1 MVTPASSLSL
11 PVHRT
16 GAWNLPR
23 PSLRVCSARVPGSLT
38 LCLLRSGGRA
48 GKAPRETPT
57 DREEGEE
64 RQGLKTAGS
73 HQPLLFKPLPLAVT
87 RQRDDMESSLVLLLA
102 LAMAPFQLGSG
113 QSLHVDP
120 PDPVVAVAKDTT
132 LRLNCSLP
140 CDEGVAQAQW
150 RGLDTHLGN
159 VQNLPGSSILSI
171 HGLLTDAGTRLCV
184 GSCGGRSF
192 QHSVQIIVYGEAHS
206 ALLGATYPGVS
217 GPCTTPMPSPTR
229 SPHPRPT
236 RLTHPPFL
244 SQTPKAHSCI
254 ITPTKPTSS
263 AWLSPGPHLPSAA
276 FPDQLAVSWSGQDQE
291 VSCTAHNIWPPGL
304 DILSFTLLL
313 GDQRLEGA
321 RALEPEQEE
330 ETQEAEGTPLL
341 RVTQRW
347 LLPSLETPAPPALY
361 CQVTMQL
368 PSLVLTHKRGLP
380 VLQSWTSPEP
390 PNTTSAKPYILTSSH
405 TTEASSTGLPNST
418 TLPSTPPHST
428 LSPRTLSSAGT
439 CYPEIHQDQEAVWQL
454 LCEASCGPGVTVRWI
469 LAPGNL
475 SAYHKREAGAQAWL
489 SVPPPGPIPEGWFQ
503 CRLDPGGQAVSL
515 YVSSQVFPKPSS
527 DITLWIGSLALGLL
541 ALAFLAY
548 RLWKRYGPSVP
559 PDTSSCTLL

>member
-11 PVHRT
+11 PVRRT

-23 PSLRVCSARVPGSLT
+23 PSLLVLRSRVPDSLPPAEW
-38 LCLLRSGGRA
+38 RSGWESPPGNSHGVGRR
-48 GKAPRETPT
+48 GRRGRVSRRRE
-57 DREEGEE
+57 
-64 RQGLKTAGS
+64 AAS
-73 HQPLLFKPLPLAVT
+73 PLLFKPLPLAVT
-87 RQRDDMESSLVLLLA
+87 RQRDDMECSLVLLLA
-102 LAMAPFQLGSG
+102 LAMAPFQLGGG

-120 PDPVVAVAKDTT
+120 PDPVVAVAKDTS

-140 CDEGVAQAQW
+140 CDEGVAQVQW

-192 QHSVQIIVYGEAHS
+192 QHSVQIVVY
-206 ALLGATYPGVS
+206 
-217 GPCTTPMPSPTR
+217 
-229 SPHPRPT
+229 
-236 RLTHPPFL
+236 
-244 SQTPKAHSCI
+244 
-254 ITPTKPTSS
+254 
-263 AWLSPGPHLPSAA
+263 A
-276 FPDQLAVSWSGQDQE
+276 FPDQLVVSWSGQDQE
-291 VSCTAHNIWPPGL
+291 VSCTAHNIWPPDP

-313 GDQRLEGA
+313 GNQRLEGA
-321 RALEPEQEE
+321 RVLESEQEE

-341 RVTQRW
+341 RATQRW
-347 LLPSLETPAPPALY
+347 MLPALETPAPPALY

-368 PSLVLTHKRGLP
+368 PNLVLTHKKGVP
-380 VLQSWTSPEP
+380 VLQSRTSPEP

-418 TLPSTPPHST
+418 TLPSTPPRST

-439 CYPEIHQDQEAVWQL
+439 CSPEIHQDQEAVWQL
-454 LCEASCGPGVTVRWI
+454 LCEASCGPGVTVRWL

-475 SAYHKREAGAQAWL
+475 AAYHKREAGAQAWL

-503 CRLDPGGQAVSL
+503 CRLDPGGQVASL

-527 DITLWIGSLALGLL
+527 GITLWVGSLVLGLL

-548 RLWKRYGPSVP
+548 RLWKRCGPRVP
-559 PDTSSCTLL
+559 PDSSSCTLL